1 MGTDCA
7 DISQCSSGQHC
18 DEFLAVPAVP
28 PALPS
33 LPSPSPLLPPPAG
46 GLSVLLCSH
55 CQGRS
60 RLMSLVGSL
69 THTVLSLVG
78 IIVLKN
84 QPNVPKALL
93 AFCWFFMVKGFQAGK
108 GSIIGAGVSNII
120 IPPIIDSFS
129 GCPPITVSLCISR
142 TSAGLHSGP
151 GKKCSETTPLFPP
164 HLKTARPG
172 WPLH

>member
-1 MGTDCA
+1 MSGLVWSVLVPVLVRPCYRYHQKYLKKTPGKILESEGSAGHMGTDCA

-60 RLMSLVGSL
+60 RLMSLVRSL

-84 QPNVPKALL
+84 QPKAPKALL
-93 AFCWFFMVKGFQAGK
+93 AFCWFFMV
-108 GSIIGAGVSNII
+108 
-120 IPPIIDSFS
+120 
-129 GCPPITVSLCISR
+129 
-142 TSAGLHSGP
+142 
-151 GKKCSETTPLFPP
+151 
-164 HLKTARPG
+164 
-172 WPLH
+172 